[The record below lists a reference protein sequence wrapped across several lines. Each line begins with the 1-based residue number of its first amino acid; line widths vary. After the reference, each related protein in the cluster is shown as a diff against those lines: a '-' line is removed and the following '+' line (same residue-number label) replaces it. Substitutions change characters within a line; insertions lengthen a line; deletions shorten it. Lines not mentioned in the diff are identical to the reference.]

1 MASSRIKGIT
11 IKIDGNTTSL
21 QKSLAAV
28 DKSVQKSEQNLKD
41 INKLL
46 KFDKDNT
53 RLLSQKQKN
62 LKEDLTKTKER
73 LNQLKDAQKEVGKGT
88 KEWDNLQIEI
98 GETEVKLKELK
109 KEYRDFGSVAK
120 QKLQDVG
127 DKLKEVGEKTVNAG
141 KKVSTYVTAPIVAG
155 FTAAVKVTA
164 DFDEAM
170 SKVQAV
176 SGASGDDFTQLRDK
190 AREMG
195 EKTKFSAT
203 EAAEAMNYMAMAGWK
218 TEAMLGGIDGIM
230 NLAAASGEDLAT
242 TSDIVTDA
250 LTAFGMSADESGR
263 LADILASASSNAN
276 TNVSMMGESFK
287 YVAPVAGAMGYSAE
301 DVSIALGLMANSG
314 IKASQ
319 AGTSLRNIIQRMAKP
334 TKESQAAMDR
344 LGLSLQD
351 DEGNMYSFRE
361 IMNQMRDSFGN
372 INVDIDEY
380 NKRLDLLD
388 QQLEDGTLTQ
398 KKYDAELEEL
408 NKQTFGAEGAEKAR
422 AAAMLGGAR
431 AMSAL
436 LAVANATEED
446 YQKLTEAVDGSSDA
460 FAKLTDGSVI
470 PLNEALETGAE
481 IVETYNGQ
489 AEAMASTMQDNL
501 SGQLTILKSQ
511 ISEVAI
517 SIGDLLMPTIRQ
529 IVGVIQGWVDKFN
542 NLDDSQKELIVK
554 IALVAA
560 AIGPLII
567 VIGTLITSIGA
578 IIGAI
583 GMLFSPLGLVVAAIA
598 AVIAIGVEL
607 YKNWDKVCEWANN
620 LKEKVTA
627 AWNQTKETVVNAVNQ
642 LKEKVSTQW
651 NTLKTN
657 VTNAVTNVKT
667 AVVNGFNTAKEKVLG
682 AFDSIKNGI
691 KDKLEA
697 AKNTVSGIIEK
708 IKGFFSFNW
717 SLPDLKLPHI
727 VVGDYIDVPVLG
739 KIPNPTTLRVDW
751 YKKAYDT
758 PYLFTTPTIVNG
770 RGFGD
775 GVGGEIVYGREQLM
789 RDIAAVTGDD
799 ITINVYASEG
809 MNINQ
814 LADAIQKRLTFTQNQ
829 KARAYA

>member
-21 QKSLAAV
+21 QKSLESV
-28 DKSVQKSEQNLKD
+28 DKSVKKSEQNLKD

-46 KFDKDNT
+46 KFDSDNT

-62 LKEDLTKTKER
+62 LKEDIGKTKER
-73 LNQLKDAQKEVGKGT
+73 LNQLKEAQKQVGKGT
-88 KEWDNLQIEI
+88 KEWDALQIEI

-127 DKLKEVGEKTVNAG
+127 DKLKDVGEKTINAG

-218 TEAMLGGIDGIM
+218 TESMLGGIDGVM

-319 AGTSLRNIIQRMAKP
+319 AGTSLRNIMQRMAKP

-372 INVDIDEY
+372 INVDVDEY
-380 NKRLDLLD
+380 NKRLDQMD
-388 QQLEDGTLTQ
+388 SDLEEGIITQ
-398 KKYDAELEEL
+398 KEYDKELEEL

-436 LAVANATEED
+436 LAISNATEED
-446 YQKLTEAVDGSSDA
+446 YQKLTTAVDTSSDA
-460 FAKLTDGSVI
+460 FAKLTDGSVV
-470 PLNEALETGAE
+470 PLNEALATGAE
-481 IVETYNGQ
+481 VVETYNGQ
-489 AEAMASTMQDNL
+489 AEAMAATMQDNL
-501 SGQLTILKSQ
+501 AGQLTILKSQ
-511 ISEVAI
+511 VSEVAI
-517 SIGDLLMPTIRQ
+517 SIGDILMPTIRD
-529 IVGVIQGWVDKFN
+529 IVDVIQGWIDKFN
-542 NLDDSQKELIVK
+542 NLDESQKELIVK

-560 AIGPLII
+560 AIGPVII

-578 IIGAI
+578 IVTAI
-583 GMLFSPLGLVVAAIA
+583 GLLLSPLGLVVAAIA
-598 AVIAIGVEL
+598 AVIAIGVAL
-607 YKNWDKVCEWANN
+607 YKNWDTICAWANT
-620 LKEKVTA
+620 LKEKVIE
-627 AWNQTKETVVNAVNQ
+627 AWNNLKETVVNAVTQ
-642 LKEKVSTQW
+642 LKEKVITQW
-651 NTLKTN
+651 NTLKTTVGN
-657 VTNAVTNVKT
+657 LVNLVKT
-667 AVVNGFNTAKEKVLG
+667 NIVNSFTQAKEKVLG
-682 AFDSIKNGI
+682 VFDSIKNGI
-691 KDKLEA
+691 VNKLES
-697 AKNTVSGIIEK
+697 AKNFISGIIEK
-708 IKGFFSFNW
+708 IKGIFNFNW
-717 SLPDLKLPHI
+717 SLPQLKLPHI
-727 VVGDYIDVPVLG
+727 VVGEYIDVPVLG
-739 KIPNPTTLRVDW
+739 RIPNPTTLRVDW
-751 YKKAYDT
+751 YKKAYET

-775 GVGGEIVYGREQLM
+775 GVGGELVYGHDQLLK
-789 RDIAAVTGDD
+789 DIAAVSGGD
-799 ITINVYASEG
+799 TIVNIYPQKG
-809 MNINQ
+809 MNANEI
-814 LADAIQKRLTFTQNQ
+814 ADAVIKRINFVNSQ